1 MFIMV
6 LTVIAQIFFI
16 LCEFFDKNFDNYLVE
31 FNFNNKL
38 VKFFFPKCVNII

>member
-31 FNFNNKL
+31 FNNKIFKL
-38 VKFFFPKCVNII
+38 MIII